1 MTRPIDQVQAQFR
14 IMKIMSEVREG
25 MWGVVQQAISDVTT
39 VDFVQYADD
48 HLNMALSLA
57 STDDLDDVIAAASR

>member
-1 MTRPIDQVQAQFR
+1 
-14 IMKIMSEVREG
+14 MKIMSEVREG

-57 STDDLDDVIAAASR
+57 LTDDLDDVIAAASR